1 MQICMQVKM
10 THHFNSSISGRVSKE
25 AKIKI
30 ANLDKQQSR
39 EQRGVHIKA
48 QCRKSF
54 LTMWQRARKSC
65 LGLKERTAPR
75 TGLLP
80 AEQPRQRADFCNLRE
95 AAGGRWSAAVERKR
109 QKELRFPPLLS
120 LSPIIHSQLSQ
131 SIAGLDHSY
140 TFLYPKIWDLQVEEG
155 GWMPLC
161 TPDIKHKTLLR
172 GFYTAGAGKELGKLI
187 PKRPQRYCEPCKAAG
202 WSISGWRGRSRDII
216 VIIYYITSHI
226 AAFSIPPQPPPAA
239 LTLSLR
245 SYAALVFQL
254 SSV

>member
-1 MQICMQVKM
+1 M

-39 EQRGVHIKA
+39 EQRGEHIKA
-48 QCRKSF
+48 RRRKSF
-54 LTMWQRARKSC
+54 LTMWPCARKSC

-80 AEQPRQRADFCNLRE
+80 AEQQRQGADFCNLQP
-95 AAGGRWSAAVERKR
+95 AASCRV
-109 QKELRFPPLLS
+109 LLS
-120 LSPIIHSQLSQ
+120 RGRGRKSWDFPLCFPLSPPSTQISQ
-131 SIAGLDHSY
+131 SIAGLGHSY
-140 TFLYPKIWDLQVEEG
+140 VFLHPEIWDLQVEEG
-155 GWMPLC
+155 GWLPLC

-172 GFYTAGAGKELGKLI
+172 GFYTAGAGKELGKQI
-187 PKRPQRYCEPCKAAG
+187 PKRPQRFSEPCRAAG
-202 WSISGWRGRSRDII
+202 WSISGGRGRSRDII

-245 SYAALVFQL
+245 SHAALVSQL